1 MYWTLLVHY
10 LSRKTVWSTSVF
22 QSSSHFLKINFYNA
36 GCCWWTEIGTP
47 AREKMQ
53 RNTSEGWGRENW
65 KRGGW
70 GGKQPWRKRW
80 KTIGGRGSRGGG
92 GDEERWLKKGMTNG
106 RGKRNIS
113 ARLHVELRPSERVS
127 TKNVQPAAEK
137 TPFLSAKNEKFR
149 ISFVSDGQISPRC
162 ARIM

>member
-1 MYWTLLVHY
+1 M
-10 LSRKTVWSTSVF
+10 
-22 QSSSHFLKINFYNA
+22 NGN
-36 GCCWWTEIGTP
+36 
-47 AREKMQ
+47 
-53 RNTSEGWGRENW
+53 RNSGKRENAEEYVGGVR
-65 KRGGW
+65 KRELEERGV

-80 KTIGGRGSRGGG
+80 KTIGGRGSREGG

>member
-1 MYWTLLVHY
+1 M
-10 LSRKTVWSTSVF
+10 
-22 QSSSHFLKINFYNA
+22 NGN
-36 GCCWWTEIGTP
+36 
-47 AREKMQ
+47 
-53 RNTSEGWGRENW
+53 RNSGKRENAEEYV
-65 KRGGW
+65 GGV
-70 GGKQPWRKRW
+70 RKRELE
-80 KTIGGRGSRGGG
+80 GG